1 MIHSISRWLMPA
13 ALFAATLSAQ
23 AQSAAQP
30 AAQAAKSDPL
40 DPKASVPTTAY
51 ESSFSQYRR
60 LGDETVVSWREAN
73 DTVTR
78 IGGWRVYTREAQQ
91 PDPAAAAKP
100 PQAAT
105 PAELARPM
113 PAPQGQR
120 DQKAP

>member
-1 MIHSISRWLMPA
+1 MVHSISRWLMPA

-23 AQSAAQP
+23 AQSTAQP
-30 AAQAAKSDPL
+30 SAQAAKSDPL

-51 ESSFSQYRR
+51 ESSFFQYRR

-91 PDPAAAAKP
+91 SDAVPATKS

-105 PAELARPM
+105 PAGMAKPM
-113 PAPQGQR
+113 PMPHGQR
-120 DQKAP
+120 DHKN